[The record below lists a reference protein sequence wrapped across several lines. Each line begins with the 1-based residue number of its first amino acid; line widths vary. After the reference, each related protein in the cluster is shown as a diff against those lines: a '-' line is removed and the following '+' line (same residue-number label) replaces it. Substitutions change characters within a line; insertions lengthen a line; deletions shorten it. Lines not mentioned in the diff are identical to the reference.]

1 MAAQTKEISEAV
13 KAFETKFARGEYP
26 DATDILSKSGLT
38 SENLPRAATKA
49 IKAFEKA
56 RTGLENPVH
65 IRGDTGIVYCVQPTS
80 EAEANTAKS
89 FKGKTVRLRTDEEV
103 KCGLSGIDVYYD
115 GLSTGKPLLEI
126 IPGECTKNILRDM
139 TRLMR
144 NVEMMG
150 GWMDYDLLV
159 LDSSKLVCSIRE
171 GIRDLPAEDT
181 TENNRELM
189 NAAVKEAGPM
199 MDLVVLLKQLL
210 DVAEISEEERPSL
223 WTQLRT
229 SIREMDGLDRWSRL
243 AKTYT
248 RIRVFESLITPRPD
262 CFDGTQF
269 LYSLSKR
276 NENVTELWRSMHDS
290 PLFSGEHL
298 FSKTTTGLERYS
310 KYQHDAAR
318 ALIDR
323 IDHMNDSV
331 WHKDLRAGVA
341 ILLYNEAV
349 AARIASIRLRRRNSK
364 SGE

>member
-38 SENLPRAATKA
+38 SENLPRAAAKATKA
-49 IKAFEKA
+49 FQKA
-56 RTGLENPVH
+56 REGLENPVH
-65 IRGDTGIVYCVQPTS
+65 IRGDTGIVYCVKPAN
-80 EAEANTAKS
+80 EEEANTAKS

-103 KCGLSGIDVYYD
+103 ECGLSGIDVYYD
-115 GLSTGKPLLEI
+115 GLSTGKPLIEI

-159 LDSSKLVCSIRE
+159 LDSSKLVRSIRE
-171 GIRDLPAEDT
+171 GIRDLPADDT

-189 NAAVKEAGPM
+189 NAAVKEAGSM

-210 DVAEISEEERPSL
+210 DVAEIGEEERPSL
-223 WTQLRT
+223 WAQLRT
-229 SIREMDGLDRWSRL
+229 SIREMDGLDRRSRM
-243 AKTYT
+243 AKIST
-248 RIRVFESLITPRPD
+248 RINFFEGMITPRPD
-262 CFDGTQF
+262 CFEGTEF
-269 LYSLSKR
+269 LYTLSKR
-276 NENVTELWRSMHDS
+276 NENVTGLWHSMHDS

-298 FSKTTTGLERYS
+298 FSKTTTGLETYS
-310 KYQHDAAR
+310 RYQHDAAR
-318 ALIDR
+318 ALIDG

-349 AARIASIRLRRRNSK
+349 AARIASIRFRHSDAK
-364 SGE
+364 DGK